1 MIFGLPVV
9 FTPEPD
15 DTQVGALFGDILASM
30 HMVPKEAAAICRVS
44 VDTIEK
50 AITGERPLDLRWV
63 QRVPWSFLADFWC
76 RFLYSRQKAFIA
88 EMSASLKRRVS

>member
-1 MIFGLPVV
+1 MFFALPVV
-9 FTPEPD
+9 FAPEPD
-15 DTQVGALFGDILASM
+15 DTHVGRLFGEVLDSLQ
-30 HMVPKEAAAICRVS
+30 MVPKEAAAICRVS

-63 QRVPWSFLADFWC
+63 QRMPWSFLADFWC

-88 EMSASLKRRVS
+88 EMGASLKRRVS